1 MVFTGRAGLHKGF
14 KQLKFGSKS
23 DPKLAIF
30 DNFQTVYF
38 YDTPVCDGFLLPN
51 YFEKM
56 KDCKDQKSK
65 RAEQHQTNQL
75 NPVLDLRLL
84 FLISHQ
90 LRLETFQNIHSSR
103 NLLIVLLRLRFS
115 LQLPNNLS
123 LFRNFLLPS

>member
-56 KDCKDQKSK
+56 KDCKDRKIEASGATSNKPAKPRPRSTPVVFDKSP
-65 RAEQHQTNQL
+65 T
-75 NPVLDLRLL
+75 P
-84 FLISHQ
+84 
-90 LRLETFQNIHSSR
+90 
-103 NLLIVLLRLRFS
+103 
-115 LQLPNNLS
+115 P
-123 LFRNFLLPS
+123 